1 MVLTLHPGGAAGT
14 HTGSDRRG
22 TVNAMANP
30 STSPAYVPPAIAAR
44 TPVQAT
50 LGSASSGPLVCAYFD
65 K

>member
-1 MVLTLHPGGAAGT
+1 MT
-14 HTGSDRRG
+14 
-22 TVNAMANP
+22 NP

-50 LGSASSGPLVCAYFD
+50 LGPASSGPLVCAYFD